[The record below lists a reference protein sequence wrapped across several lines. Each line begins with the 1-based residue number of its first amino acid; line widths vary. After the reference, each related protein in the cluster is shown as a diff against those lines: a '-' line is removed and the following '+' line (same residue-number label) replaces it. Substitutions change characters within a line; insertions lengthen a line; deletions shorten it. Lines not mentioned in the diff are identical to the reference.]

1 MYRVSPATQG
11 RTSLLQPIAEVASES
26 VESITCRR
34 RREQILHSI
43 VVIRSQKAILDQH
56 LAALYEVPTKVL
68 LQAVKRNSTRFPAD
82 FMFRLSPREFRN
94 LRSQIV
100 TSSSWGGRR
109 TAPYAFTEQG
119 VAMLSSVLR
128 SRRAI
133 AVNIEIIRAF
143 VRLRRMLLQYKEL
156 GRRIDALE
164 ERTDGQFQVVFDTI
178 SSSHHVCRRDAFAVL
193 ILTSRSRRRSMP
205 VARSATAH
213 PAGASI
219 SIDSRREWSGSPRPR

>member
-1 MYRVSPATQG
+1 MSSR
-11 RTSLLQPIAEVASES
+11 SLAAAA
-26 VESITCRR
+26 
-34 RREQILHSI
+34 REQILHSI
-43 VVIRSQKAILDQH
+43 VVIRSQKVILDQH

-133 AVNIEIIRAF
+133 AVNIEIMRAF
-143 VRLRRMLLQYKEL
+143 VRLRRIFCSTKNSAAESMLSKNEL
-156 GRRIDALE
+156 MASSKSFSTRFRAL
-164 ERTDGQFQVVFDTI
+164 I
-178 SSSHHVCRRDAFAVL
+178 
-193 ILTSRSRRRSMP
+193 TS
-205 VARSATAH
+205 
-213 PAGASI
+213 AGATP
-219 SIDSRREWSGSPRPR
+219 SPS